1 MAAATASAAG
11 LALAV
16 TGATAAHAATPLPT
30 HVFAPYFEAWNGDS
44 PTTLAQQSGA
54 KYLTF
59 AFIQTASAGS
69 CTAYWNGSTSQP
81 IASSTFG
88 SDIST
93 LQANGGDAIA
103 SFGGYS
109 ADTTG
114 TDIADS
120 CTSAGSIA
128 AVYEKVITTYDI
140 SRIDLD
146 VEQDSLTNTAGIS
159 RRNQAIAKVES
170 WAATNGRSVQFSYTL
185 PSTTTGMDSAD
196 TAVISN
202 AVSNGAKISVV
213 NLMTFDYY
221 TGTSH
226 EMATATETAASG
238 LQSQLA
244 SLYPSLS
251 SAQLWNM
258 VGITEMPG
266 IDDYGTGETFTQA
279 DATTV
284 LQWAQSKGVN
294 TLSFWALQRD
304 NGGCPG
310 TAGSDS
316 CSGISQPTW
325 YFSNI
330 FEMFT
335 GTSGGGGGAG
345 GGGSTIV
352 GNASGLCLGVTGNST
367 TLKATA
373 DIDTCDG
380 DSSEQ
385 WTVDTDGTIANG
397 AGLCLSVTGSSTTP
411 KATADIYTCNGS
423 ASEQWTVNTDGTIHN
438 TNSGLCLSVT
448 GGSTTPGATADIYT
462 CNSSAGEYWTT
473 K

>member
-1 MAAATASAAG
+1 
-11 LALAV
+11 
-16 TGATAAHAATPLPT
+16 
-30 HVFAPYFEAWNGDS
+30 
-44 PTTLAQQSGA
+44 
-54 KYLTF
+54 
-59 AFIQTASAGS
+59 
-69 CTAYWNGSTSQP
+69 
-81 IASSTFG
+81 
-88 SDIST
+88 
-93 LQANGGDAIA
+93 
-103 SFGGYS
+103 
-109 ADTTG
+109 
-114 TDIADS
+114 
-120 CTSAGSIA
+120 
-128 AVYEKVITTYDI
+128 
-140 SRIDLD
+140 
-146 VEQDSLTNTAGIS
+146 
-159 RRNQAIAKVES
+159 
-170 WAATNGRSVQFSYTL
+170 
-185 PSTTTGMDSAD
+185 
-196 TAVISN
+196 
-202 AVSNGAKISVV
+202 
-213 NLMTFDYY
+213 
-221 TGTSH
+221 
-226 EMATATETAASG
+226 
-238 LQSQLA
+238 
-244 SLYPSLS
+244 
-251 SAQLWNM
+251 
-258 VGITEMPG
+258 MPG

-330 FEMFT
+330 FENFT
-335 GTSGGGGGAG
+335 GTSDGGGAG

-385 WTVDTDGTIANG
+385 WTVDTDGTIAIANG
-397 AGLCLSVTGSSTTP
+397 AGLCLSVTGSSSTP

-473 K
+473 E